1 MFQRQ
6 KQQIQKELK
15 NYKSLNTVLKS
26 VDCIIIKGVTS
37 TSITLSI
44 TGVGLILLPISAGTV
59 CTLSLGHKIIHK
71 LLINKHNKY
80 KKQKEKNQLTIK
92 SFDKLYRR
100 TLQDKIIDKSEK
112 ESLCNN
118 FTKYVGE
125 NKNDFV

>member
-6 KQQIQKELK
+6 KQQLQKEFK

-26 VDCIIIKGVTS
+26 VDSIIIKGVTS

-44 TGVGLILLPISAGTV
+44 TGVGLILLPISAGIV

-80 KKQKEKNQLTIK
+80 KKQK
-92 SFDKLYRR
+92 
-100 TLQDKIIDKSEK
+100 KIST
-112 ESLCNN
+112 NN
-118 FTKYVGE
+118 KVF
-125 NKNDFV
+125 